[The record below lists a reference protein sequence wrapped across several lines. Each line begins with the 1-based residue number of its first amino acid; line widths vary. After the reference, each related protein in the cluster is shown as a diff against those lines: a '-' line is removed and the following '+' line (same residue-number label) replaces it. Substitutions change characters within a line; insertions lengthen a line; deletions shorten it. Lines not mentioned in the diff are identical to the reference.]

1 MSIIYMFCWSVAM
14 VFMVGIWRLR
24 SWSQVMVMLA
34 SSLLLVTFVHWLGGQ
49 LAQSAGLDVVTF
61 SPLLYPELYLRQGVV
76 GWAVLLVL
84 PCGWLA
90 PALGLNL
97 AEKLDPHGRVLA

>member
-1 MSIIYMFCWSVAM
+1 MSIIYMFCWSIVM

-24 SWSQVMVMLA
+24 SWSQVVLMLA
-34 SSLLLVTFVHWLGGQ
+34 SSLLVVSFVHTVGSQ
-49 LAQSAGLDVVTF
+49 LAQSAGLDMAVF
-61 SPLLYPELYLRQGVV
+61 SPLLYPEMYLRQGVI
-76 GWAVLLVL
+76 GWVILLVF

-97 AEKLDPHGRVLA
+97 AEKLDPTAV